1 MNLSSKSANI
11 SVAFFFILFCSV
23 VTAQT
28 TVKGKVTDK
37 YNTPLPDVNITIKET
52 SKGTIT
58 DFNGSFSIN
67 LSSTSGV
74 LVFSRLGFKSQSI
87 TINGDVPALNIILEG
102 DVSQLEDI
110 IITANRTTQSSQKVA
125 QSVSVLSSKTIQ
137 RNSVKEF
144 RDYASGIP
152 NLSFGSQGGDGGGR
166 FSNEITIRGISGDN
180 TTAMYLNG
188 APLPESINPNLID
201 ISRIEVLNGPQG
213 TLYGSATMGGA
224 IKVITNKPDTYKTSG
239 FIEGEFA
246 TVKEGNLDYNFQGLL
261 NIPITKKIA
270 FRGSGY
276 YNFQSGIYDRVV
288 NQNTEWLNEDTVLTE
303 DFYGDTEDYF
313 GNPFA
318 IETNGCDGCSRENKE
333 NVDDKVNYGFNANLG
348 FYPTDEISIIATVIH
363 QKLEGDGYDFA
374 ERDVDSFI
382 QNSNTGLDESFED
395 KWTNYSINAEFE
407 TTFGKFTSSTN
418 FLDRTYI
425 ETEDASDINTYYWV
439 AYDDDPGVVPLESI
453 WAGTTDRRVTTELF
467 QQEVRFNSD
476 FDGKFNF
483 VAGAFYS
490 VNKQFWKY
498 QDDSKGLATYLLS
511 DNAWYDDAFWGETEE
526 DYAFI
531 LNNNELPWYAY
542 DGDFNNSE
550 FALFGQFYYNFTNK
564 LKFTLGLRY
573 FNATSEK
580 NVNENGADFGFVN
593 PPFTANFSEDGVN
606 PKFNLSYKID
616 KDKLVYA
623 TAARGFR
630 IGDANELLPII
641 ALEELD
647 ELDGE
652 YVREYEADYLWN
664 YEIGFKSVWA
674 NGKIIANIALFY
686 NDWNNLQQ
694 YRLLP
699 SGWGYTANVGAAHT
713 SGLEIDFRSKVSE
726 NFEFGFGLGLL
737 NPEIDEGSLTLTATK
752 GDKILNSASVTANL
766 SAEYSK
772 ELSNKDVIFIT
783 AGMQYV
789 GERFGTYEPELEPEL
804 IFPEYALLNA
814 RIGYS
819 LLNNIELS
827 LFGKNLTNKQAN
839 FGNIL
844 SFGTIL
850 PGRQRYATNRPLT
863 VGINLKYKL

>member
-1 MNLSSKSANI
+1 MSFFETKIEFLKGVGPLRAAALNTELQIFTFGDLLQHFPFRHEDRSKFHKIAEIHEELPYVQIVGRLQYAETMGEGRKKRFTAYLRDDTGSLQLIWFQGATWI
-11 SVAFFFILFCSV
+11 AKSLTVGETYV
-23 VTAQT
+23 VL
-28 TVKGKVTDK
+28 GK
-37 YNTPLPDVNITIKET
+37 PSL
-52 SKGTIT
+52 
-58 DFNGSFSIN
+58 FNGSFSIN

-318 IETNGCDGCSRENKE
+318 IETNGCNGCSRENKE

-418 FLDRTYI
+418 FLD
-425 ETEDASDINTYYWV
+425 
-439 AYDDDPGVVPLESI
+439 
-453 WAGTTDRRVTTELF
+453 
-467 QQEVRFNSD
+467 
-476 FDGKFNF
+476 
-483 VAGAFYS
+483 
-490 VNKQFWKY
+490 
-498 QDDSKGLATYLLS
+498 
-511 DNAWYDDAFWGETEE
+511 
-526 DYAFI
+526 
-531 LNNNELPWYAY
+531 
-542 DGDFNNSE
+542 
-550 FALFGQFYYNFTNK
+550 
-564 LKFTLGLRY
+564 
-573 FNATSEK
+573 
-580 NVNENGADFGFVN
+580 
-593 PPFTANFSEDGVN
+593 
-606 PKFNLSYKID
+606 
-616 KDKLVYA
+616 
-623 TAARGFR
+623 
-630 IGDANELLPII
+630 
-641 ALEELD
+641 
-647 ELDGE
+647 
-652 YVREYEADYLWN
+652 
-664 YEIGFKSVWA
+664 
-674 NGKIIANIALFY
+674 
-686 NDWNNLQQ
+686 
-694 YRLLP
+694 
-699 SGWGYTANVGAAHT
+699 
-713 SGLEIDFRSKVSE
+713 
-726 NFEFGFGLGLL
+726 
-737 NPEIDEGSLTLTATK
+737 
-752 GDKILNSASVTANL
+752 
-766 SAEYSK
+766 
-772 ELSNKDVIFIT
+772 
-783 AGMQYV
+783 
-789 GERFGTYEPELEPEL
+789 
-804 IFPEYALLNA
+804 
-814 RIGYS
+814 
-819 LLNNIELS
+819 
-827 LFGKNLTNKQAN
+827 
-839 FGNIL
+839 
-844 SFGTIL
+844 
-850 PGRQRYATNRPLT
+850 
-863 VGINLKYKL
+863 